1 MPIGAITNYVDVAQ
15 LTLYAFWFFFF
26 GLVFWIRREDK
37 REGYPAESLRL
48 RGTKMMQGFPPM
60 PKPKTFT
67 LPHGGGEVVRPGPD
81 RGQPPLNAEPA
92 ANFPGAPLVPKG
104 NPMLAGV
111 GPGSYALRADK
122 PDLTHSGEARIVPL
136 TVAKHFSVVDKDPDP
151 RGMSVVGADGE
162 EGGVCEEIWVDR
174 SEPQVRYLRLKTKN
188 GKKTLV
194 PITLARVNGKKGK
207 ITVGS
212 INGAHFAD
220 APTLA
225 NYQQITLAEED
236 KVVAYYGG
244 GTLYA
249 NPDRAEPFL

>member
-1 MPIGAITNYVDVAQ
+1 MPIGAITNYIDVAQ
-15 LTLYAFWFFFF
+15 LTLYVFWFFFF

-37 REGYPAESLRL
+37 REGYPVESVRL

-60 PKPKTFT
+60 AKPKTFV

-111 GPGSYALRADK
+111 GPGSYALRAEK
-122 PDLTHSGEARIVPL
+122 PDLTHSGEPRIVPMS
-136 TVAKHFSVVDKDPDP
+136 VAKHFSVAAKDPDP

-162 EGGVCEEIWVDR
+162 EGGTCEEIWVDR
-174 SEPQVRYLRLKTKN
+174 AEPQVRYLQLKTKN

-194 PITLARVNGKKGK
+194 PITLARVNGKKRK
-207 ITVGS
+207 ITVNS

-220 APTLA
+220 APTLKS
-225 NYQQITLAEED
+225 YDQITLAEED